1 MNPPP
6 SPALAP
12 SVAASGFDGIALYVA
27 SPAVVA
33 SPLADGLAL
42 LDTRTSSYF
51 TLNSSA
57 AVLWQ
62 CAAEPVTLLRLRA
75 ALAEAFGRAEGS
87 VETDVQGA
95 VRNLVDAGLFDLVTP
110 R

>member
-1 MNPPP
+1 MNPP
-6 SPALAP
+6 SPALA
-12 SVAASGFDGIALYVA
+12 SSASFDLDGVALYVT

-51 TLNSSA
+51 TLNPSA

-62 CAAEPVTLLRLRA
+62 CAAEPVTLPRLRA
-75 ALAEAFGRAEGS
+75 ALAEAFGRAEGT
-87 VETDVQGA
+87 VETDVRGA
-95 VRNLVDAGLFDLVTP
+95 VRNLVDAGLFDVVAP